1 MIGTLF
7 GALDALAD
15 AFFGGSPQTP
25 TEWDRLFSFR
35 RGFRFG
41 VGFSAAVVVVT
52 VVLVL
57 L

>member
-1 MIGTLF
+1 MGCALNP
-7 GALDALAD
+7 LDALAD
-15 AFFGGSPQTP
+15 AFFGGSPRTS

-35 RGFRFG
+35 RGFRAG

-52 VVLVL
+52 VALVL